1 MNASLHSKASPHSST
16 CLKTK
21 RHTSADGSATTWSR
35 TVGLYK
41 KQRIIPAAYTIQSH
55 LIKNKQV
62 IKKQQRV
69 KKPQV
74 VRKQLLDYLGIL
86 FGCLIV
92 SVAFVF
98 FINPYRLVPGG
109 VFGTSI
115 VLHSLFPAIQV
126 GTFSYFI
133 AIPLLLIAYCLL
145 GKGIGV
151 KTLVA
156 TFVTPLFMNILS
168 MLAYPDAVALRELDP
183 SQLAGGQIDLS
194 RDLILA
200 TIMGGVLV
208 GVGEGII
215 VRSRAT
221 SGGSDI
227 VGLILS
233 KYLHIKFSWAL
244 MMTDMTV
251 VMFGLVVIGLG
262 LGSQTDTPHSW
273 MLSCY
278 SVICIYIISKTISF
292 VVSGSKNNKLIFI
305 VTHTNYE
312 QMQDFILNRLDRT
325 ATVIPS
331 QGLYSA
337 TNQHTLMLVVRRQE
351 VDTVTKTV
359 AEIDPDVFVIVTDSY
374 DIYGYRWKD
383 FPDKADLQLN

>member
-1 MNASLHSKASPHSST
+1 M
-16 CLKTK
+16 
-21 RHTSADGSATTWSR
+21 
-35 TVGLYK
+35 
-41 KQRIIPAAYTIQSH
+41 
-55 LIKNKQV
+55 
-62 IKKQQRV
+62 IKKHIF
-69 KKPQV
+69 
-74 VRKQLLDYLGIL
+74 DYLGIIS
-86 FGCLIV
+86 GCLIV

-115 VLHSLFPAIQV
+115 VLHSLFPDVQV

-133 AIPLLLIAYCLL
+133 AIPLLLAAYFLL

-156 TFVTPLFMNILS
+156 TLVTPMFMNILS
-168 MLAYPDAVALRELDP
+168 MLAYPDAEALHALDP
-183 SQLAGGQIDLS
+183 TRLAGGQIDLS
-194 RDLILA
+194 HDLILA

-208 GVGEGII
+208 GVGEGLI
-215 VRSRAT
+215 VRCRAT

-227 VGLILS
+227 VGMMLS

-251 VMFGLVVIGLG
+251 VVFGLVVIGLG
-262 LGSQTDTPHSW
+262 LGGQTDTPQSW

-278 SVICIYIISKTISF
+278 SVICIYIISKTLSF
-292 VVSGSKNNKLIFI
+292 VVSGSKNNKLVFI
-305 VTHTNYE
+305 VTQTNYE

-331 QGLYSA
+331 RGLYSS
-337 TNQHTLMLVVRRQE
+337 TDQHTLMLVVRRQE

-359 AEIDPDVFVIVTDSY
+359 AEIDPNVFVIVTDSY

-383 FPDKADLQLN
+383 FPDKSDLQLN

>member
-1 MNASLHSKASPHSST
+1 M
-16 CLKTK
+16 
-21 RHTSADGSATTWSR
+21 
-35 TVGLYK
+35 
-41 KQRIIPAAYTIQSH
+41 
-55 LIKNKQV
+55 

-74 VRKQLLDYLGIL
+74 VRKQVLDYLGIL

-168 MLAYPDAVALRELDP
+168 MLAYPDAEALRELDP

-208 GVGEGII
+208 GVGEGVI

-312 QMQDFILNRLDRT
+312 QMHDFILNRLDRT

>member
-1 MNASLHSKASPHSST
+1 M
-16 CLKTK
+16 
-21 RHTSADGSATTWSR
+21 
-35 TVGLYK
+35 
-41 KQRIIPAAYTIQSH
+41 
-55 LIKNKQV
+55 

-168 MLAYPDAVALRELDP
+168 MLAYPDAEALRELDP

-208 GVGEGII
+208 GVGEGVI

-305 VTHTNYE
+305 VTHANYE